1 MRSRLLHM
9 KHGTMVLWQ
18 PCLMWYMSFLPLY
31 LLLCA
36 FSCIRVVACFFF
48 LCRHSFF
55 AFQIV
60 RPDER
65 AYHAEEIVNCCVLML
80 DCWYAP
86 ICWVDMFM
94 NMSLCEMPKR
104 ALLNPIVVLLLMQ
117 VPDAFVYLRADPV
130 VCYDRLK
137 ARCSHKLILW
147 N

>member
-1 MRSRLLHM
+1 M
-9 KHGTMVLWQ
+9 KI
-18 PCLMWYMSFLPLY
+18 SFL
-31 LLLCA
+31 
-36 FSCIRVVACFFF
+36 
-48 LCRHSFF
+48 

-65 AYHAEEIVNCCVLML
+65 AYHAEEIINCCVLML

-86 ICWVDMFM
+86 ICLVDMFM
-94 NMSLCEMPKR
+94 NMSVCEMPKP

-137 ARCSHKLILW
+137 ARCSHKLIL
-147 N
+147 